1 VQAING
7 LLRELVRAENVSQE
21 NKLPAAPSGRRRQ
34 QVKSKKA
41 GARPAFS

>member
-21 NKLPAAPSGRRRQ
+21 KKLQQRPSERRRQ

>member
-21 NKLPAAPSGRRRQ
+21 KQVAAAPSDRRRQ

>member
-21 NKLPAAPSGRRRQ
+21 NKLQRRRQ
-34 QVKSKKA
+34 A
-41 GARPAFS
+41 GAGNT